1 MIYKKFKN
9 YKGIPKVSMIV
20 YTLIWIAVNVVIGPK
35 MKELQIPIMVYSFF
49 LALMAAISSGV
60 STKLGA
66 GGFIFAL
73 SDLLISF
80 GEAKMD
86 FAYRDEIV
94 SFTYVVA

>member
-1 MIYKKFKN
+1 
-9 YKGIPKVSMIV
+9 
-20 YTLIWIAVNVVIGPK
+20 

-60 STKLGA
+60 SKTLGL

-86 FAYRDEIV
+86 FSFRNEIV
-94 SFTYVVA
+94 SFTYVVAQYLLTKEWSKIHSIEEK